1 MVDVSNGMTGAAISP
16 KPSITI
22 HDRLEAG
29 NFTVDE
35 VCVLKRRSRS
45 GFYADVKA
53 GFVEIRKQGRN
64 TVIPGPSVRKYL
76 GFST

>member
-1 MVDVSNGMTGAAISP
+1 MMDVAGGMTDASP
-16 KPSITI
+16 KSSITI

-35 VCVLKRRSRS
+35 VLVLKRRSRS

-53 GFVEIRKQGRN
+53 GLVEIHKQGRN
-64 TVIPGPSVRKYL
+64 TVVPGPSVRKYVGL
-76 GFST
+76 ST